1 MEQASAL
8 KKNNNMN
15 SKSFQQHRMD
25 LLSSLE
31 KNIIT
36 VQEYTESMKELEKEE
51 TSIVVSVRCLM

>member
-8 KKNNNMN
+8 KKNNTMN
-15 SKSFQQHRMD
+15 SKSFQQYRMD